1 MESRTVR
8 ENLPVLLTQ
17 TYPHTKNFVNSNH
30 DDDFRQDLLT
40 KTKWLYLITVSLLLE
55 HSLLVSVR
63 RRSSERECL
72 GQEMAVD
79 DLVVFSVSLWAVKQA
94 AWQLCLP
101 RQVNKKK
108 QPWGQQPASIIT
120 SKAARKTDT
129 YWKSTHKK
137 KCLITCPYL
146 LPLQK
151 KLIWRQRLFENMF
164 VPFSS
169 IFNIMFV
176 LLYCDPH

>member
-1 MESRTVR
+1 MESRRVR
-8 ENLPVLLTQ
+8 ENLPVLLNQ
-17 TYPHTKNFVNSNH
+17 IYPHTKNFVNSNH

-40 KTKWLYLITVSLLLE
+40 KTKWLHLIIVSLLLE

-72 GQEMAVD
+72 GQEMAAD
-79 DLVVFSVSLWAVKQA
+79 DLVVFSASLWAVKQA
-94 AWQLCLP
+94 AWQPCLP

-120 SKAARKTDT
+120 LKAARKTDT
-129 YWKSTHKK
+129 YWKSTRKK
-137 KCLITCPYL
+137 KRLITFSYL

-151 KLIWRQRLFENMF
+151 KLIWRQRFENKF
-164 VPFSS
+164 VSS
-169 IFNIMFV
+169 SSMFNIMFV
-176 LLYCDPH
+176 LLYCDLH